1 MLRAIESEAYTAN
14 AESLGVI
21 HHSGEVLIHP
31 MSFSIARG
39 ELVGLIGASGS
50 GKSVLANALMGTVPE
65 GFSLC
70 GRVVIP
76 KDEVAL
82 AAQSGSVLDPLRSV
96 LQLLRRRQKD
106 DQHLGQCREVVD
118 SFGHCMPHELSGGMA
133 KRVLLAQAKVQGRAF
148 LLADEPCCG
157 LDSVASANLYSEL
170 RQMADK
176 GAGVLVISHNL
187 RELSEVADRLLVMD
201 DGKLIESLT
210 PDHLKQG
217 LGSPQSRAL
226 WQALP
231 ENWERQNARV
241 A

>member
-1 MLRAIESEAYTAN
+1 MLHAIDSQAQTAK

-21 HHSGEVLIHP
+21 HESGEVLVHP

-50 GKSVLANALMGTVPE
+50 GKSVLANALMGVAPA

-76 KDEVAL
+76 KDQVAL
-82 AAQSGSVLDPLRSV
+82 AAQSSSALDPLRSV

-106 DQHLGQCREVVD
+106 KHSLSQCQDVITG
-118 SFGHCMPHELSGGMA
+118 FGHCMPHELSGGMA
-133 KRVLLAQAKVQGRAF
+133 KRVLLAQAKVQGRSF

-157 LDSVASANLYSEL
+157 LDSQASVTLYREL
-170 RQMADK
+170 RVMADK
-176 GAGVLVISHNL
+176 GHGILVISHNL
-187 RELSEVADRLLVMD
+187 RDLSRVADRLLVMD
-201 DGKLIESLT
+201 EGRLIESLT
-210 PDHLKQG
+210 PAELRQG

-231 ENWERQNARV
+231 EHWGANHARV